1 MITLK
6 AWADV
11 CAKFDHIKFRESDHS
26 YHVAKDKKY
35 TGATTFLKCVKE
47 PFDEAKWLPI
57 KARHNGIKPWEMKQQ
72 WKKKA
77 DDSIIKGKAVHYYLE
92 MLWNNKIVDC
102 PSKSARQFYMD
113 YKDKVTLL
121 RSEFL
126 LCDDDIEVASQIDA
140 LFVDREGRVIIADYK
155 TNGDFTMESK
165 YKLLSPCQDL
175 MACKY
180 HEYSLQVSLY
190 KHMLN
195 KAGMT
200 VDDMWIIWIHDT
212 GYEVIK
218 ALDLTTHIHK
228 ICEQHIASRQGI

>member
-1 MITLK
+1 
-6 AWADV
+6 
-11 CAKFDHIKFRESDHS
+11 
-26 YHVAKDKKY
+26 
-35 TGATTFLKCVKE
+35 
-47 PFDEAKWLPI
+47 
-57 KARHNGIKPWEMKQQ
+57 
-72 WKKKA
+72 
-77 DDSIIKGKAVHYYLE
+77 
-92 MLWNNKIVDC
+92 
-102 PSKSARQFYMD
+102 MD
-113 YKDKVTLL
+113 YKDKMTLL

-140 LFVDREGRVIIADYK
+140 IFVDREGRVIIADYK

-175 MACKY
+175 MSCKY

-200 VDDMWIIWIHDT
+200 VDVLWIIWIHDT

-228 ICEQHIASRQGI
+228 ICALHTVSK